1 MMETGVLKGKCII
14 FSAPSGAGKTTIVHH
29 LLDRNDQLAF
39 SISACSRPPRPNEK
53 DGEDYY
59 FLSVQEFKNRI
70 DQDDFIEWEEVYK
83 DHFYGTLKREVER
96 LWSGGKVV
104 VFDVDVFGGLN
115 LKKYFGNA
123 ALSFFIEPP
132 SIEVLEQRLR
142 DRKTES
148 EEKIQTRLTKAAE
161 ELTKAEQFDQTV
173 VNDNLRLTVEEVE
186 KYIKA
191 FIGR

>member
-1 MMETGVLKGKCII
+1 METGVHKGKCII

-96 LWSGGKVV
+96 LWSSGKVV